1 MLNKVIIMGRM
12 TSDIEIKEVE
22 ETTTEIGHFTIAVD
36 RDYKN
41 DDGEHDTDFIRCV
54 AFNNTADF
62 IDDYFG
68 KGRMIAVVGRLK
80 TGRYTKDNVT
90 HFTTDV
96 IVDSVSFTGE
106 KSTDDDNKSVR
117 RTRR

>member
-12 TSDIEIKEVE
+12 TSDIEIKEVGK
-22 ETTTEIGHFTIAVD
+22 TAIGHFTVAVD

-41 DDGEHDTDFIRCV
+41 AGGEHDTDFIRCV
-54 AFNNTADF
+54 AFNKTADF
-62 IDDYFG
+62 VDDYFG
-68 KGRMIAVVGRLK
+68 KGRMIAVIGRLQ
-80 TGRYTKDNVT
+80 TGRYTEDNVT

-106 KSTDDDNKSVR
+106 KSADDDKSAR